1 MRFTQISL
9 KRKVIIIIAI
19 TLSLI
24 SIVIINN
31 TIKKNKF
38 DRFVNA
44 FENDMAKLMVSI
56 DIYDIKETLLSNQ
69 NKEIMK
75 NVKKIIE
82 DTTLSESEKDSV
94 PYLSRKKEY
103 LLMEN
108 IFERVSDWDNQT
120 RFEKNQIVGHILG
133 QQVMYKAYLG
143 EPIE

>member
-31 TIKKNKF
+31 TMKKNKF

-56 DIYDIKETLLSNQ
+56 DIYDIKETLLTNE

-82 DTTLSESEKDSV
+82 DTALSEEEKDSV

-120 RFEKNQIVGHILG
+120 RFEKNRIVDHIVG
-133 QQVMYKAYLG
+133 QQVMYKAYL
-143 EPIE
+143 ENQ

>member
-31 TIKKNKF
+31 TMKKNKF

-56 DIYDIKETLLSNQ
+56 DIYDIKETLLTNE

-82 DTTLSESEKDSV
+82 DTALSEEEKDSV

-120 RFEKNQIVGHILG
+120 RFEKNRIVDHILG
-133 QQVMYKAYLG
+133 QQVMYKAYL
-143 EPIE
+143 ENQ

>member
-56 DIYDIKETLLSNQ
+56 DIYDIKETLLTNE

-82 DTTLSESEKDSV
+82 DTALSEEEKDSV

-108 IFERVSDWDNQT
+108 IFERISDWDNQT
-120 RFEKNQIVGHILG
+120 RFEKNRIVDHILG
-133 QQVMYKAYLG
+133 QQVMYKAYL
-143 EPIE
+143 ENQ

>member
-56 DIYDIKETLLSNQ
+56 DIYDIKETLLTNE
-69 NKEIMK
+69 NKMIMK

-82 DTTLSESEKDSV
+82 DTALSEEEKDSV
-94 PYLSRKKEY
+94 LYLSRKKEY

-108 IFERVSDWDNQT
+108 IFERVTDWDNQT
-120 RFEKNQIVGHILG
+120 RFEKNRIVDHILG
-133 QQVMYKAYLG
+133 QQVMYKAYL
-143 EPIE
+143 ENQ

>member
-9 KRKVIIIIAI
+9 KRKVIMIVAI

-24 SIVIINN
+24 SIIIINN
-31 TIKKNKF
+31 TIKKNKH

-56 DIYDIKETLLSNQ
+56 DIYDIKETLLTNE

-82 DTTLSESEKDSV
+82 DTALSEEEKDSV

-120 RFEKNQIVGHILG
+120 RFEKNRIVDHILG
-133 QQVMYKAYLG
+133 QQVMYKAYL
-143 EPIE
+143 ENQ

>member
-56 DIYDIKETLLSNQ
+56 DIYDIKETLLTNE
-69 NKEIMK
+69 NKKIMK

-82 DTTLSESEKDSV
+82 DTALSEEEKDSV
-94 PYLSRKKEY
+94 LYLSRKKEY

-108 IFERVSDWDNQT
+108 IFERVTDWDNQT
-120 RFEKNQIVGHILG
+120 RFEKNRIVDHILG
-133 QQVMYKAYLG
+133 QQVMYKAYL
-143 EPIE
+143 ENQ

>member
-9 KRKVIIIIAI
+9 KRKIIMIVAI

-31 TIKKNKF
+31 TIKKNKH

-56 DIYDIKETLLSNQ
+56 DIYDIKETLLTNE
-69 NKEIMK
+69 NKEIIK

-82 DTTLSESEKDSV
+82 DTALSEEEKDSV

-108 IFERVSDWDNQT
+108 IFERVSDWYNQT
-120 RFEKNQIVGHILG
+120 RFEKNRIVDHILG
-133 QQVMYKAYLG
+133 QQVMYKAYL
-143 EPIE
+143 ENQ